1 MLAGEDVAWAR
12 AGKGLSVGDLVFVEP
27 TASGVYR
34 LRQVPA
40 VNGALVAMEPHTGR
54 VLAMVGGYS
63 FSLSSFN
70 RATQAMRQP
79 GSAIK
84 PFVYA
89 AALEPD
95 GGFTPASY
103 VTDAQISF
111 KGAVKGEDWSPEN
124 YNKKY
129 YGSMPLR
136 RGLEL
141 SRNAMT
147 VRLAQGVGMKKIADL
162 CVKFGIV
169 RSMQPVLAMAL
180 GAGETTPFRLTAAYT
195 AFVNGGRRVEPHLI
209 ELVEDREGRVIYRAD
224 KRDCPRCTA
233 GFGGEESPRISPAG
247 EQIIDPVT
255 AYQISSMLE
264 GVVQRGTATQARVL
278 GRPVG
283 GKTGT
288 TNEYRSAWFVGF
300 TPQIVVGV
308 FIGFDDNRS
317 LGEGE
322 AGGVSALPV
331 FVDFMQE
338 AIKGVPVEAFKPP
351 KTAKFAMVGGQRE
364 AFRPGTEPRGPVG
377 PVGPANAA
385 GPVNYQNAWPGGQ
398 LNSDQP
404 PPAPKTPPK
413 PRIPDDLTGLY

>member
-1 MLAGEDVAWAR
+1 
-12 AGKGLSVGDLVFVEP
+12 
-27 TASGVYR
+27 
-34 LRQVPA
+34 
-40 VNGALVAMEPHTGR
+40 
-54 VLAMVGGYS
+54 
-63 FSLSSFN
+63 
-70 RATQAMRQP
+70 
-79 GSAIK
+79 
-84 PFVYA
+84 
-89 AALEPD
+89 
-95 GGFTPASY
+95 
-103 VTDAQISF
+103 
-111 KGAVKGEDWSPEN
+111 
-124 YNKKY
+124 
-129 YGSMPLR
+129 
-136 RGLEL
+136 
-141 SRNAMT
+141 
-147 VRLAQGVGMKKIADL
+147 
-162 CVKFGIV
+162 VKFGIV
-169 RSMQPVLAMAL
+169 RSMEPVLAMAL

-209 ELVEDREGRVIYRAD
+209 ELVEDREGQVIYRAD

-233 GFGGEESPRISPAG
+233 GFGGEESPRIATAG

-255 AYQISSMLE
+255 AYQISSMLQ
-264 GVVQRGTATQARVL
+264 GVVQRGTATQALAL

-338 AIKGVPVEAFKPP
+338 AIKGAPPLEFKPP
-351 KTAKFAMVGGQRE
+351 KTAKFAVVGGQRE

-377 PVGPANAA
+377 PVAPVNAA

-404 PPAPKTPPK
+404 PAAPKPPPK
-413 PRIPDDLTGLY
+413 PRIPDDLSGLY